1 MRGAARLGSFA
12 ADATLLG
19 RGRVVPV
26 GRLVR
31 LVVRALAPQVKSIT
45 LDVLT
50 CTVYLNSKCFH
61 IRLMLLRVEQTDAD
75 RLTIPSVRRY
85 CKIIYT

>member
-1 MRGAARLGSFA
+1 MRGAAQLGILA

-31 LVVRALAPQVKSIT
+31 LVVRVRAPQVKAKT

-61 IRLMLLRVEQTDAD
+61 IRLILLLVEQTDD
-75 RLTIPSVRRY
+75 HRLTIPFVRH
-85 CKIIYT
+85 CSLMIYT

>member
-31 LVVRALAPQVKSIT
+31 LVVRALAPQKTSVSRKLEEPYIGS
-45 LDVLT
+45 LVEEGDVSGDQ
-50 CTVYLNSKCFH
+50 TVEVILST
-61 IRLMLLRVEQTDAD
+61 QPAD
-75 RLTIPSVRRY
+75 TFRDR
-85 CKIIYT
+85 

>member
-31 LVVRALAPQVKSIT
+31 LVVRALAPQVIT

-61 IRLMLLRVEQTDAD
+61 IRLMLLSVEQTDAH
-75 RLTIPSVRRY
+75 RVTIPCVPH
-85 CKIIYT
+85 CC